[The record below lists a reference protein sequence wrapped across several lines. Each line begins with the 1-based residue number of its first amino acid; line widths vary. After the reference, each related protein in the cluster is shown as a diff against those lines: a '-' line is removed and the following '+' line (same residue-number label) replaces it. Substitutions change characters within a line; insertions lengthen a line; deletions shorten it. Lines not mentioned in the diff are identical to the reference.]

1 VNIGTHGRASSEHS
15 PAKQLRELAARFF
28 KLESALLVVILG
40 AMIVIFTII
49 SPSGEFF
56 SSGNIRSIA
65 LDTSEIL
72 VLSAGEMLIIVA
84 AGLDL
89 SIGSIVVFSSVVG
102 AKTLVALSG
111 SPAQVAQFTYPHLA
125 LGITAGVVVAVLAG
139 LGWGTLNGLLT
150 AKWGVPPFIVTL
162 GTLSVA
168 VGLAQVITGGLNVP
182 NIPPALQNSY
192 GSGQLFGIPW
202 LVWTAII
209 VVGILWILL
218 ELTRYGLHTYAIGA
232 SPEAARRAGINV
244 RLHTISLYALMGLL
258 AGIVGIMDVA
268 RFDTASIFAHTQD
281 NLTAITAA
289 VIGGT
294 SLFGGRGRMLGT
306 VIGAFIPATL
316 RNGFVLIGVE
326 PFWQNVAIGSVLIT
340 AVYIDQ
346 MRRRRAKIT

>member
-1 VNIGTHGRASSEHS
+1 MNIGTHGSASSEHS

-28 KLESALLVVILG
+28 KLESALLVAILG
-40 AMIVIFTII
+40 AMIVIFTIL

-89 SIGSIVVFSSVVG
+89 SIGSVVVFSSVVG

-125 LGITAGVVVAVLAG
+125 LGITAGVAVAVLAG
-139 LGWGTLNGLLT
+139 LGWGLVNGLLT

-209 VVGILWILL
+209 VVGILWVLL

-244 RLHTISLYALMGLL
+244 RLHTISLYGLMGLL
-258 AGIVGIMDVA
+258 AGIVGVMDVLQQANVGKINLAKEIAMLVERKTMPQSKA
-268 RFDTASIFAHTQD
+268 RLDEATELLAK
-281 NLTAITAA
+281 LTALADNDVQEVA
-289 VIGGT
+289 V
-294 SLFGGRGRMLGT
+294 GRLTRLLGH
-306 VIGAFIPATL
+306 L
-316 RNGFVLIGVE
+316 GVKVE
-326 PFWQNVAIGSVLIT
+326 ALKPKKRVVKKQSVS
-340 AVYIDQ
+340 
-346 MRRRRAKIT
+346 

>member
-1 VNIGTHGRASSEHS
+1 VNIGTHGSASSEHS

-28 KLESALLVVILG
+28 KLESALLVAILG
-40 AMIVIFTII
+40 AMIVIFTIL

-89 SIGSIVVFSSVVG
+89 SIGSVVVFSSVVG

-125 LGITAGVVVAVLAG
+125 LV
-139 LGWGTLNGLLT
+139 NGLLT

-209 VVGILWILL
+209 VVGILWVLL

-244 RLHTISLYALMGLL
+244 RLHTISLYGLMGLL
-258 AGIVGIMDVA
+258 AGIVGVMDVA

-326 PFWQNVAIGSVLIT
+326 PFWQNVALGSVLIT

-346 MRRRRAKIT
+346 MRRRRARIA